1 MSMEQLSCERRSFH
15 GTCCKNDTFI
25 VTVSDPSKMPGIIYL
40 WEGKIKKKF
49 LKKLHD
55 ACGQFCYEEW
65 LLCRLWFWVPIY
77 WVKTAVSAEQ
87 FALLPVWSCLLL
99 YSLGCGEGEAR
110 VLFMQAQKVVLKGE
124 SYSKKHCVVGVLT
137 SSSFFPHPFSQFS
150 PLCSGSKRY
159 LSSTGADGTI
169 CFWLWDAGTLKIKL
183 VVILFIAISL
193 FVIKNDIQML

>member
-1 MSMEQLSCERRSFH
+1 MSMEQLSCERRRSFH

-40 WEGKIKKKF
+40 WEGKIKKKL

-110 VLFMQAQKVVLKGE
+110 VLFMQARKVVLKGE

-137 SSSFFPHPFSQFS
+137 SSSFFSPSLLPVLSTMQWLKEILIFNRGRWNNMLLAVGCWHP
-150 PLCSGSKRY
+150 
-159 LSSTGADGTI
+159 
-169 CFWLWDAGTLKIKL
+169 
-183 VVILFIAISL
+183 
-193 FVIKNDIQML
+193 